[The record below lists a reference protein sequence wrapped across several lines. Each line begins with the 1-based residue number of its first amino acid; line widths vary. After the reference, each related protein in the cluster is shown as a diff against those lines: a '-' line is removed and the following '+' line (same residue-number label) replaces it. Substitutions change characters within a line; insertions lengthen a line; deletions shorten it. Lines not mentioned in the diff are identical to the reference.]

1 MKGINP
7 VTAVIPAR
15 YNSTRLP
22 GKPLIDLAGKPL
34 IQRVYEQV
42 KKARLVTEV
51 IVATDD
57 ERIKQAVS
65 EFGGDCRMTNA
76 KHETGTDRI
85 AEVARFID
93 SEIIVNVQG
102 DEPFISPDVIDSAVE
117 PLLSDSALEMS
128 TTCEPLV
135 DPQDLLNPN
144 VVKVV
149 TDAQGYALY
158 FSRAPI
164 PFPRDAYISTGSLET
179 AYLQSGH
186 FRRHTGLYV
195 YRRNFLLKYAD
206 WPRSP
211 LEQIESLEQ
220 LRALERGVKIRVV
233 ESKESS
239 LGIDTPKDLKKALE
253 RLRVSI

>member
-1 MKGINP
+1 MKGINS
-7 VTAVIPAR
+7 TAIIPAR

-22 GKPLIDLAGKPL
+22 GKPLIDLAGKTL

-42 KKARLVTEV
+42 KRSRLLTRV

-57 ERIKQAVS
+57 SRIEQAVS
-65 EFGGDCRMTNA
+65 GFGGDCLMTSTE
-76 KHETGTDRI
+76 HETGTDRI

-93 SEIIVNVQG
+93 SDIIVNVQG
-102 DEPFISPDVIDSAVE
+102 DEPFISPDVIDAAIE
-117 PLLSDSALEMS
+117 PLLVDHELQMS
-128 TTCEPLV
+128 TTCEPLA

-149 TDAQGYALY
+149 MDAQKYALY

-164 PFPRDAYISTGSLET
+164 PFPRDVYLSTGIEAVSV
-179 AYLQSGH
+179 QSGY
-186 FRRHTGLYV
+186 RHTGLYV
-195 YRRNFLLKYAD
+195 YRRDFLLEYAS

-220 LRALERGVKIRVV
+220 LRALEHGIKVKVV
-233 ESKESS
+233 ECKGNS
-239 LGIDTPKDLKKALE
+239 LSIDTPQDLQKALE
-253 RLRVSI
+253 RLSTGD